1 MSLVWWDFYNRRSS
15 VKIFNA
21 LRKRITASAQPC
33 QSASSLPRHSLRM
46 LLALSILLALLVA
59 CGDESSSS
67 APDPIGEISS
77 SSNDDNGSS
86 GKDKDAFSSSQKDS
100 QKSSSSTAE
109 KNSSSSVSGKNGSS
123 LAVEL
128 SSSGVLHIC
137 DDGDTTTVEA
147 FGEYIYET
155 CRGGFWEADS
165 TKSKSVVDS
174 LAAIEK
180 NKEHPDMDSLFAGYD
195 GEYFEFED
203 PRDGHKYKYIEFH
216 GYTDDIGSHAT
227 FYVMA
232 ENLNYGKMVPS
243 GTTKFDDKVTEKLCY
258 VDDKWFCDNH
268 FGGLYT
274 WAEAMNLPKVCD
286 SVEVGSNDACK
297 VFADSAR
304 SEEKARTIIW
314 QGICPDGWHIMN
326 KREWLYTRGDLRSKI
341 LWEKH
346 AGNNET
352 GLSIIPT
359 GEWVYGGG
367 FSGAR
372 EVYVLWLPVE
382 LNAANA
388 IRLFTDSFTLYY
400 SESSGEKNMFQPV
413 RCVMDANNSLTED

>member
-1 MSLVWWDFYNRRSS
+1 M
-15 VKIFNA
+15 KIF
-21 LRKRITASAQPC
+21 KSV
-33 QSASSLPRHSLRM
+33 
-46 LLALSILLALLVA
+46 LALSVLLTMLVA
-59 CGDESSSS
+59 CGDDSSSSVSPDSGASISDGNESSSS
-67 APDPIGEISS
+67 NKDGSS
-77 SSNDDNGSS
+77 SSPKNS
-86 GKDKDAFSSSQKDS
+86 
-100 QKSSSSTAE
+100 
-109 KNSSSSVSGKNGSS
+109 KNSSSSVDKK
-123 LAVEL
+123 
-128 SSSGVLHIC
+128 SSSSEQGNSSVGDKSSSSSTVESSSSFKLEPVC

-165 TKSKSVVDS
+165 TKSKRVVDS

-180 NKEHPDMDSLFAGYD
+180 NKEHPNMDSLFAGYD

-232 ENLNYGKMVPS
+232 ENLNYGKKVPL
-243 GTTKFDDKVTEKLCY
+243 GTKDFDDNVTEKLCY
-258 VDDKWFCDNH
+258 VDDEWFCDNH

-326 KREWLYTRGDLRSKI
+326 QREWTYTRGDLRSSI
-341 LWEKH
+341 LWEKN
-346 AGNNET
+346 AGRNT
-352 GLSIIPT
+352 DGLAVIPT
-359 GEWVYGGG
+359 GNGYAGIHEY
-367 FSGAR
+367 A
-372 EVYVLWLPVE
+372 YMWLPMADSITYTV
-382 LNAANA
+382 
-388 IRLFTDSFTLYY
+388 TSSFTL
-400 SESSGEKNMFQPV
+400 SSKKTSIIRWVRDSFQSI
-413 RCVMDANNSLTED
+413 RCVMDANNTLTED

>member
-1 MSLVWWDFYNRRSS
+1 M
-15 VKIFNA
+15 KIF
-21 LRKRITASAQPC
+21 KSA
-33 QSASSLPRHSLRM
+33 
-46 LLALSILLALLVA
+46 LALSVLLTMLVA

-86 GKDKDAFSSSQKDS
+86 GKDKDTSLSSQKDS
-100 QKSSSSTAE
+100 KKSSSSAAE
-109 KNSSSSVSGKNGSS
+109 KNSSSSVSGKNSS
-123 LAVEL
+123 SSVVES
-128 SSSGVLHIC
+128 SSSGELHIC
-137 DDGDTTTVEA
+137 DDGDTLTKERSKTITHYICDNNNWVEEYTV
-147 FGEYIYET
+147 
-155 CRGGFWEADS
+155 RKDS
-165 TKSKSVVDS
+165 LDS

-180 NKEHPDMDSLFAGYD
+180 NKEHPNLDSLFAGYD

-258 VDDKWFCDNH
+258 VDDEWFCDNH
-268 FGGLYT
+268 FGGLYS

-286 SVEVGSNDACK
+286 SVDVSSNDACK

-326 KREWLYTRGDLRSKI
+326 KREWIYTNGDLRSSI
-341 LWEKH
+341 LWEKN
-346 AGNNET
+346 AGRNT
-352 GLSIIPT
+352 DGLAVIPT
-359 GEWVYGGG
+359 GNGYAGIHEY
-367 FSGAR
+367 A
-372 EVYVLWLPVE
+372 YMWLPMADSITYTV
-382 LNAANA
+382 
-388 IRLFTDSFTLYY
+388 TSSFTL
-400 SESSGEKNMFQPV
+400 SSKKTSIIRWVRDSFQSI
-413 RCVMDANNSLTED
+413 RCVMDANNTLTED

>member
-1 MSLVWWDFYNRRSS
+1 MKKVIFEAKRRE
-15 VKIFNA
+15 
-21 LRKRITASAQPC
+21 
-33 QSASSLPRHSLRM
+33 
-46 LLALSILLALLVA
+46 SILLVVALVFACMFVA
-59 CGDESSSS
+59 CGGNGNSS
-67 APDPIGEISS
+67 APDSIADLSS
-77 SSNDDNGSS
+77 SSSDDE
-86 GKDKDAFSSSQKDS
+86 FSQKDDS
-100 QKSSSSTAE
+100 SSSVDKKSSSSE
-109 KNSSSSVSGKNGSS
+109 QGNSSVGDKSSSSS
-123 LAVEL
+123 AVEL

-137 DDGDTTTVEA
+137 DDGDTLTKDRSKTITHYICENNNWVVKYTV
-147 FGEYIYET
+147 
-155 CRGGFWEADS
+155 RKDS
-165 TKSKSVVDS
+165 LDS

-180 NKEHPDMDSLFAGYD
+180 NKEHPNMDSLFAGYD

-258 VDDKWFCDNH
+258 VDDEWFCDNH
-268 FGGLYT
+268 FGGLYS

-326 KREWLYTRGDLRSKI
+326 QREWTYTRGDLRSKI
-341 LWEKH
+341 LWEKY

-359 GEWVYGGG
+359 GDWVDGGG
-367 FSGAR
+367 FSGVR
-372 EVYVLWLPVE
+372 ELFVQWMPNE
-382 LNAANA
+382 SDDKNAKRIFISSISNT
-388 IRLFTDSFTLYY
+388 FDYKG
-400 SESSGEKNMFQPV
+400 SSGGKNIFQPV
-413 RCVMDANNSLTED
+413 RCVMDANNTLTED

>member
-1 MSLVWWDFYNRRSS
+1 M
-15 VKIFNA
+15 KIFANA
-21 LRKRITASAQPC
+21 
-33 QSASSLPRHSLRM
+33 
-46 LLALSILLALLVA
+46 LALSILLALLAA

-86 GKDKDAFSSSQKDS
+86 GKDKDASSSSQKDS
-100 QKSSSSTAE
+100 KKSSSSVSE
-109 KNSSSSVSGKNGSS
+109 KKSSSSEGDENSSSSV
-123 LAVEL
+123 VE
-128 SSSGVLHIC
+128 SSSSVVLHVC
-137 DDGDTTTVEA
+137 DDGDTLTKERSKTITHYICENNSWVEMYTV
-147 FGEYIYET
+147 
-155 CRGGFWEADS
+155 RKDS
-165 TKSKSVVDS
+165 LDS

-180 NKEHPDMDSLFAGYD
+180 NKEHPNMDSLFAGYD

-258 VDDKWFCDNH
+258 VDDEWFCDNH

-297 VFADSAR
+297 IFADSAR
-304 SEEKARTIIW
+304 SEEWARTIIW

-326 KREWLYTRGDLRSKI
+326 QREWIYTRGDLRSKI
-341 LWEKH
+341 LWEKY
-346 AGNNET
+346 AGNKFIE
-352 GLSIIPT
+352 
-359 GEWVYGGG
+359 
-367 FSGAR
+367 
-372 EVYVLWLPVE
+372 
-382 LNAANA
+382 
-388 IRLFTDSFTLYY
+388 
-400 SESSGEKNMFQPV
+400 
-413 RCVMDANNSLTED
+413 

>member
-1 MSLVWWDFYNRRSS
+1 MK
-15 VKIFNA
+15 KIF
-21 LRKRITASAQPC
+21 
-33 QSASSLPRHSLRM
+33 
-46 LLALSILLALLVA
+46 ALLVVAVLFVA
-59 CGDESSSS
+59 CGDDSSSS

-86 GKDKDAFSSSQKDS
+86 GKDKDASSSSQKDS
-100 QKSSSSTAE
+100 KKSSSSVSE
-109 KNSSSSVSGKNGSS
+109 KKSSSSVSGKN
-123 LAVEL
+123 
-128 SSSGVLHIC
+128 SSSSVVESSSSEEFHLC
-137 DDGDTTTVEA
+137 ENGDTLTTESSKKIMHFVCENNNWVVE
-147 FGEYIYET
+147 YT
-155 CRGGFWEADS
+155 VRKDS
-165 TKSKSVVDS
+165 LDS

-180 NKEHPDMDSLFAGYD
+180 NKEHPNMDSLFAGYD

-243 GTTKFDDKVTEKLCY
+243 GTTKFDDEVTEKLCY
-258 VDDKWFCDNH
+258 VDDEWFCDNH

-304 SEEKARTIIW
+304 SEEWARTIIW

-326 KREWLYTRGDLRSKI
+326 QREWTYTRGDLRSKI
-341 LWEKH
+341 LWEKY

-352 GLSIIPT
+352 GLSIIPA
-359 GEWVYGGG
+359 GGYGGG
-367 FSGAR
+367 FSDSRVRTGF
-372 EVYVLWLPVE
+372 WKPTE
-382 LNAANA
+382 LNAKNAN
-388 IRLFTDSFTLYY
+388 ILYMSSVVKSFKNSGDSDGKMMY
-400 SESSGEKNMFQPV
+400 ESV
-413 RCVMDANNSLTED
+413 RCVMDANNTLTED

>member
-1 MSLVWWDFYNRRSS
+1 MKNVILEAKRRE
-15 VKIFNA
+15 
-21 LRKRITASAQPC
+21 
-33 QSASSLPRHSLRM
+33 
-46 LLALSILLALLVA
+46 SILFAVALVFACMFVA
-59 CGDESSSS
+59 CGGNGNSS
-67 APDPIGEISS
+67 APDLIADLSS
-77 SSNDDNGSS
+77 SSSDDE
-86 GKDKDAFSSSQKDS
+86 FSQKD
-100 QKSSSSTAE
+100 
-109 KNSSSSVSGKNGSS
+109 NSSSSVDKKSS
-123 LAVEL
+123 SSEQGNSSVGDKSSSSSAVE
-128 SSSGVLHIC
+128 SSSSFKLEPVC
-137 DDGDTTTVEA
+137 DDGDTTTVKA

-165 TKSKSVVDS
+165 TKSKRVVDS

-180 NKEHPDMDSLFAGYD
+180 NKEHPNMDSLFAGYD

-258 VDDKWFCDNH
+258 VDDEWFCENH
-268 FGGLYT
+268 FGGLYS

-326 KREWLYTRGDLRSKI
+326 KREWTYTRGDLRSKI
-341 LWEKH
+341 LWEKY
-346 AGNNET
+346 AGYNET
-352 GLSIIPT
+352 GLSIIPA
-359 GEWVYGGG
+359 GYFYPNDVFKGVGKNDIIWIPAEESRIAAYSVS
-367 FSGAR
+367 FSSSADDR
-372 EVYVLWLPVE
+372 F
-382 LNAANA
+382 LNATGSQKKT
-388 IRLFTDSFTLYY
+388 FFS
-400 SESSGEKNMFQPV
+400 V
-413 RCVMDANNSLTED
+413 RCVMDANNTLTED